1 MVIFHSYVK
10 LPEGISNSPKSHF
23 TNLTIF
29 DHPRFPSISII
40 FVQVQTPG
48 LWVWQ
53 RSQSGGLS
61 FLAFRVNSCLWCNIC
76 LIYIPYILLYHIH
89 IINYIYIILYIT
101 LFGDVWYL
109 SFAQGLATILP
120 HGIPSSQAY
129 CPVAP
134 HPSQPIRWDI
144 CWMLWGRTLV
154 SELGLVAACR
164 LEMCGPWAWMMG
176 TCSANHYQ
184 KKHMVNKIQVNKNMV
199 WTLKNPSIIFLGLSC
214 DSGFHHQARYQYHH
228 SLVISRDFNECLFLP
243 SHEPQCTLHLF

>member
-1 MVIFHSYVK
+1 MLNYQRVSQIHLK
-10 LPEGISNSPKSHF
+10 ATSPIWPS
-23 TNLTIF
+23 LTIPDF
-29 DHPRFPSISII
+29 HRFPSFSSR
-40 FVQVQTPG
+40 FKRQGYEFDSGPSPVAWAFWLFG
-48 LWVWQ
+48 LIHVYD
-53 RSQSGGLS
+53 
-61 FLAFRVNSCLWCNIC
+61 V
-76 LIYIPYILLYHIH
+76 IYVL
-89 IINYIYIILYIT
+89 YIYTVYIIISYTYYKLYIYYIVYNI
-101 LFGDVWYL
+101 VWRCL
-109 SFAQGLATILP
+109 VSKLRLGPCHHQAATILP

-199 WTLKNPSIIFLGLSC
+199 
-214 DSGFHHQARYQYHH
+214 
-228 SLVISRDFNECLFLP
+228 
-243 SHEPQCTLHLF
+243 

>member
-1 MVIFHSYVK
+1 MS
-10 LPEGISNSPKSHF
+10 
-23 TNLTIF
+23 
-29 DHPRFPSISII
+29 
-40 FVQVQTPG
+40 
-48 LWVWQ
+48 
-53 RSQSGGLS
+53 
-61 FLAFRVNSCLWCNIC
+61 
-76 LIYIPYILLYHIH
+76 
-89 IINYIYIILYIT
+89 YIYTVYIIISYTYYKLYIYYIVYNI
-101 LFGDVWYL
+101 VWRCL
-109 SFAQGLATILP
+109 VSKLRLGPCHHQAATILP

>member
-76 LIYIPYILLYHIH
+76 LIYIYIPYILLYHIH
-89 IINYIYIILYIT
+89 IINIYIYYIVYNI
-101 LFGDVWYL
+101 VWRCL
-109 SFAQGLATILP
+109 VSKLRLGPCHHQAATILP

-199 WTLKNPSIIFLGLSC
+199 WTLKKSLHYFFGAELWQRLSPPS
-214 DSGFHHQARYQYHH
+214 
-228 SLVISRDFNECLFLP
+228 
-243 SHEPQCTLHLF
+243 